1 MLRTR
6 QRARRWRGTSGL
18 SALRAPSFLSDEM
31 VKGARSERQTASRAE
46 ASASLA
52 ETSLWIAAL
61 AEDASN
67 LDEIAHLG
75 RVLSDEIDRY
85 LADSSQPVPVS
96 ARRAL
101 AALAALSPPGAA
113 GAPSSIL
120 LSARRGSL
128 LTGSAGPGGLL

>member
-61 AEDASN
+61 AEDAENLEQISN
-67 LDEIAHLG
+67 L
-75 RVLSDEIDRY
+75 
-85 LADSSQPVPVS
+85 
-96 ARRAL
+96 RRAL
-101 AALAALSPPGAA
+101 ED
-113 GAPSSIL
+113 SID
-120 LSARRGSL
+120 RSL
-128 LTGSAGPGGLL
+128 DAVPEKRVPAGPG